1 MEGGITCNGSV
12 WHGGGGRDSKDTPW
26 VLNTP
31 PLPYRALTPAPV
43 VPITVM
49 DPTAWSAAPKAS
61 WASAA
66 PSTNTRTAAGSAGPA
81 MRTAPVGVWGGW
93 GQRGGGRGN
102 GEKWGA
108 MEGNGEKWRRM
119 GCSGGNGEKW
129 GAMRGNGG
137 EWEAVSAMGG
147 CVWCTAHPL
156 LLLPPPLPQVHRAT
170 AAGLPGGCTAQCQ
183 VWGL

>member
-1 MEGGITCNGSV
+1 MERCPEGILGERGPIYKYPDSSRECRPCHENCTRGCVGGMGAM
-12 WHGGGGRDSKDTPW
+12 GGGW
-26 VLNTP
+26 
-31 PLPYRALTPAPV
+31 
-43 VPITVM
+43 
-49 DPTAWSAAPKAS
+49 
-61 WASAA
+61 
-66 PSTNTRTAAGSAGPA
+66 
-81 MRTAPVGVWGGW
+81 
-93 GQRGGGRGN
+93 GN
-102 GEKWGA
+102 GEKWGEMA
-108 MEGNGEKWRRM
+108 ENGMQW
-119 GCSGGNGEKW
+119 GQWGEM